1 MDFFDTEDER
11 ERVEPEGPARRP
23 RREPAA
29 RARAG
34 GGDGGDIPHPS
45 RQQIRTRQLILA
57 AGTVVILILLV
68 LAFRGCLDARKER
81 SFKNYVSDL
90 SALVADTDALSESF
104 FETFG
109 GESDSGIT
117 LENEVN
123 GDRGTAQGLLDRALN
138 LDAPDELSEAQS
150 QIVLSYQLRRDALD
164 EIAAKLGAAQG
175 DEGAGKAVQNI
186 AKQMQVFLASD
197 ILFARAADQIAAELV
212 AQEIVVD
219 EGVPESEFLPTGKN
233 DPDYLDPD
241 VVADAIAG
249 AGVASS
255 GGAEN
260 CGDDD
265 GNVHGLELTSTTLGG
280 VDLQPGA
287 DNAVVADGAE
297 FEIAATNQGEAPE
310 SDIQVT
316 ISGDF
321 KGSQSIS
328 TIGNGESQTVTVP
341 AQPAPEAG
349 DSGSVTVRVEPVC
362 FEEVETNNEA
372 TYDLTFE

>member
-11 ERVEPEGPARRP
+11 ERVEPEGPAQRP

-29 RARAG
+29 RVRGG
-34 GGDGGDIPHPS
+34 GGDDGGISHAS

-90 SALVADTDALSESF
+90 SALVADTDALSQSF
-104 FETFG
+104 FESFG
-109 GESDSGIT
+109 GQSDSGIT

-164 EIAAKLGAAQG
+164 EIAAKLGPAQG
-175 DEGAGKAVQNI
+175 DEGAAKAVQNI

-197 ILFARAADQIAAELV
+197 ILFSRAADQIAAELV
-212 AQEIVVD
+212 EQEIVVD

-241 VVADAIAG
+241 VVADAVAG

-260 CGDDD
+260 CGEDD

-328 TIGNGESQTVTVP
+328 TIGNGESQTITVP